1 MMRWY
6 RFCLA
11 ALIIVAGSAPRAAVR
26 AEDAPPLKLVQKIE
40 LSDIRTGEPEVSA
53 DQLAKNLTTTRMP
66 GVQNHFD
73 HLTADLK
80 GSRIFV
86 VPEDN
91 KSVEVYDIRSGK
103 FVHSIKGIGVGH
115 SVVYRADIDR
125 IFITDGSEGV
135 LHIYGATY
143 AHLKTVKLL
152 TDADATG
159 YDRVTHYLYIA
170 NGGLDANLNYGL
182 LSVVDTNTGE
192 RVGDIKIDSNR
203 LEAMVIEKSGPR
215 LFLNATEKNAIAV
228 IDRKKQTVVATWPA
242 TGCHVNAGVAIDE
255 SHHRLF
261 VACRDG
267 NLVVMDSDNGK
278 VLQTLPIST
287 GVDDLVYDPPSQ
299 RIYVACG
306 EGFVNVYKQIDAD
319 HYQSIGK
326 IPTGPL
332 GKTGLLVPELKKY
345 FVAVPPHGAAAAE
358 VLVFAVQ

>member
-1 MMRWY
+1 MRWY
-6 RFCLA
+6 HFG
-11 ALIIVAGSAPRAAVR
+11 LIAIVIVAGSAPRAAMF
-26 AEDAPPLKLVQKIE
+26 AEDTPPLKLIQKIE

-73 HLTADLK
+73 HLTPDLK
-80 GSRIFV
+80 GGRIFV

-125 IFITDGSEGV
+125 IFVTDGSEGA
-135 LHIYGATY
+135 LHIYNGTTY
-143 AHLKTVKLL
+143 AHLKTIKLL

-159 YDRVTHYLYIA
+159 YDPVTHYLYIA
-170 NGGLDANLNYGL
+170 NGGLDAKLNYGL
-182 LSVVDTNTGE
+182 LSIVDTNTGA

-203 LEAMVIEKSGPR
+203 LEAMVVEKSGPR
-215 LFLNATEKNAIAV
+215 LFLNATDKNAIAV
-228 IDRKKQTVVATWPA
+228 IDRNKQAVVATWPA

-267 NLVVMDSDNGK
+267 NLVVMDSDTGK

-287 GVDDLVYDPPSQ
+287 GVDDLVYDPATQ

-306 EGFVNVYKQIDAD
+306 EGFVNVYHQIDPD
-319 HYQSIGK
+319 HYKSIGK

-345 FVAVPPHGAAAAE
+345 FVAVPPHGAATAE

>member
-1 MMRWY
+1 MRWY
-6 RFCLA
+6 HFG
-11 ALIIVAGSAPRAAVR
+11 IIAIVIAMGSAPRAAMF
-26 AEDAPPLKLVQKIE
+26 AEDTPPLKLVQKIE

-73 HLTADLK
+73 HLTPDLK
-80 GSRIFV
+80 GGRIFV

-125 IFITDGSEGV
+125 IFVTDGSEGA
-135 LHIYGATY
+135 LHIYNGTTY
-143 AHLKTVKLL
+143 AHLKTIKLL

-170 NGGLDANLNYGL
+170 NGGLDAKLNYGL
-182 LSVVDTNTGE
+182 LSIVDTNTGE
-192 RVGDIKIDSNR
+192 RVGGIKIDPNG
-203 LEAMVIEKSGPR
+203 LEAMVVEKSGPR

-228 IDRKKQTVVATWPA
+228 IDRNKRAVVATWPA

-267 NLVVMDSDNGK
+267 NLVVMDSDTGK

-287 GVDDLVYDPPSQ
+287 GVDDLVYDPATQ

-306 EGFVNVYKQIDAD
+306 EGFVNVYHQIDAD
-319 HYQSIGK
+319 HYKSIGK

-345 FVAVPPHGAAAAE
+345 FVAVPPHGAATAE